1 MEAELR
7 LSGTEG
13 CVCTA
18 ASASLR
24 RRMSRLVCSRC
35 AGRTSAAL
43 PGKAAPCT
51 VNSVQDL
58 KPALLCWC

>member
-1 MEAELR
+1 MDAEVR
-7 LSGTEG
+7 LSDTSG

-24 RRMSRLVCSRC
+24 RRMARLVCSKC

-43 PGKAAPCT
+43 PGMNAPCT

-58 KPALLCWC
+58 RPALLCWC

>member
-1 MEAELR
+1 MDAELK

-24 RRMSRLVCSRC
+24 CRMARLVCSKC

-43 PGKAAPCT
+43 PGMAAPCT
-51 VNSVQDL
+51 VDSVQDL
-58 KPALLCWC
+58 KPALLC